1 MIPDR
6 RRHLRV
12 RLDSLVPID
21 LGRDNGGIVL
31 DLSEGG
37 LRIRAV
43 GPVDNTQLIS
53 LGFSLLGKN
62 NRIETSAQI
71 AWIDGARTGGGVR
84 FIDLPESSHQQI
96 QQWLANNAP
105 AGSLAPE
112 AVATR
117 PEATEAESRES
128 PPAQKET
135 TRWAPSWAIT
145 EPIVEEQP
153 RAPVASSY
161 ADTHPFTFASSDTAT
176 PASDDTFK
184 RQEEQE
190 SVREFRPVLSQPG
203 ETREP
208 WLKDEPEPEEP
219 TRDPKLRRKLI
230 IRAAAACIIVL
241 ALIVGGVLYRSHQ
254 ERVGDLF
261 ADVKRLITG
270 DSSPSDTELPPPTT
284 TSSSKRK
291 FRLRSRGQLKSQP
304 AAEGGAFSP
313 PAAGLEGGASMAA
326 KPSRPL
332 QLQVQEMNNQRR
344 FIELR
349 GGPVIRLKDWGNGAL
364 VQVSGV
370 PAERQEIPAYP
381 LLALQK
387 NLQGT
392 VVLQAVIGK
401 DGSVKNVQLLSGAP
415 ILASAV
421 LDAVRTWRYKPYV
434 QNGQPVEVET
444 QITVDFT
451 ITTK

>member
-1 MIPDR
+1 
-6 RRHLRV
+6 
-12 RLDSLVPID
+12 
-21 LGRDNGGIVL
+21 
-31 DLSEGG
+31 
-37 LRIRAV
+37 
-43 GPVDNTQLIS
+43 
-53 LGFSLLGKN
+53 
-62 NRIETSAQI
+62 
-71 AWIDGARTGGGVR
+71 
-84 FIDLPESSHQQI
+84 
-96 QQWLANNAP
+96 
-105 AGSLAPE
+105 
-112 AVATR
+112 
-117 PEATEAESRES
+117 
-128 PPAQKET
+128 
-135 TRWAPSWAIT
+135 
-145 EPIVEEQP
+145 
-153 RAPVASSY
+153 
-161 ADTHPFTFASSDTAT
+161 
-176 PASDDTFK
+176 
-184 RQEEQE
+184 
-190 SVREFRPVLSQPG
+190 
-203 ETREP
+203 
-208 WLKDEPEPEEP
+208 
-219 TRDPKLRRKLI
+219 
-230 IRAAAACIIVL
+230 
-241 ALIVGGVLYRSHQ
+241 
-254 ERVGDLF
+254 
-261 ADVKRLITG
+261 
-270 DSSPSDTELPPPTT
+270 
-284 TSSSKRK
+284 
-291 FRLRSRGQLKSQP
+291 
-304 AAEGGAFSP
+304 
-313 PAAGLEGGASMAA
+313 MAA